1 MLSDKVWNEGVKEDS
16 SLGISTLFKKCYPVG
31 LVINETEECLAHTAM
46 FISSSR
52 QLRKW
57 EICNLH
63 SWVLQVHQLLR
74 EKGMFLASKTWLVIC
89 CVSWRNNESWRV
101 EARVKNVGLCLFLS
115 VFVWKTKAI
124 TIWRPDYRHF
134 TGTGEHLLMWVASLT
149 SVVKWA
155 ASLSF

>member
-52 QLRKW
+52 QLRSGKSA
-57 EICNLH
+57 ICIAGCCR
-63 SWVLQVHQLLR
+63 SISFYGKR
-74 EKGMFLASKTWLVIC
+74 GLASKTWLVIC

-101 EARVKNVGLCLFLS
+101 EALVKNVGLCLFLS